1 MIKLKE
7 NGKKSWNF
15 KITKRSNGKPLE
27 LDLDLGSSSLT
38 NRFNVV
44 KNVLEDISEC
54 IHGFDTWYF
63 DLIKEYIESN
73 YDSKII
79 LENLENF
86 KEFANLYIDHKNID
100 YSEFIDLKKVSKT
113 SILFTEYDIK
123 DIIVA
128 STCLKLY
135 AIFQYDNNISVPDNV
150 NKEVYNYFL
159 QDCTVNKVTDKIFE
173 LIKARIY
180 LSSPSNRFIWDL
192 VKLTTLEDEE
202 TSIMTVFNFLMSN
215 LLSLLEYDKNPV
227 NYIITVAN
235 DSIKWMLKE
244 IYKEKI
250 IYDETVAQ
258 TEDIYSSSTK
268 NVFLLYCCNDVV
280 SKCAVA
286 GLKLIEE
293 QNSLDYDSFME
304 LNDRINSIV
313 VIDPVMKLFTI
324 PIISKIL
331 DIPYQYLL
339 AAPPKY
345 ITIIGTFIYL
355 ISKDIFVSKYP
366 ILGELLL
373 CYPEVSNFN
382 IVKSSYKVRD
392 IDSILNDKS
401 TVFGINC
408 KKLKYDIISPICGI
422 LSTSKKNLVSI
433 LDGRKI
439 AKVSYNELE
448 GDCIGFY
455 SSLYSGKLDKLF
467 SEISERVDQY
477 L

>member
-7 NGKKSWNF
+7 NSKKNWDL
-15 KITKRSNGKPLE
+15 KITKRLNGKPLE
-27 LDLDLGSSSLT
+27 INLDLSSSSLT
-38 NRFNVV
+38 NRFIVV

-63 DLIKEYIESN
+63 DMLKEYIESN
-73 YDSKII
+73 YDSNII
-79 LENLENF
+79 IENLEFF
-86 KEFANLYIDHKNID
+86 KEFSTSYIEYKNID
-100 YSEFIDLKKVSKT
+100 YSQFIDLKKVSKT
-113 SILFTEYDIK
+113 SIIFDEYDIK
-123 DIIVA
+123 DIIIV

-135 AIFQYDNNISVPDNV
+135 AIFQYDNNICIPDNV

-159 QDCTVNKVTDKIFE
+159 EDCTKNKVTDKIFE

-180 LSSPSNRFIWDL
+180 LSSPPNRFIWDL

-202 TSIMTVFNFLMSN
+202 TSIMSVFNFLMSN
-215 LLSLLEYDKNPV
+215 LLSLLEYDKNPI
-227 NYIITVAN
+227 NYIITIAN

-250 IYDETVAQ
+250 IYDETISQ

-280 SKCAVA
+280 SKCALA
-286 GLKLIEE
+286 GIKLLEE
-293 QNSLDYDSFME
+293 QNTLDYDSFME

-339 AAPPKY
+339 TSPPKF
-345 ITIIGTFIYL
+345 ITIIGAFIYL
-355 ISKDIFVSKYP
+355 ISKDIFICKYP

-373 CYPEVSNFN
+373 CYPESSNFN

-392 IDSILNDKS
+392 INSILHDKS
-401 TVFGINC
+401 TIFGINC
-408 KKLKYDIISPICGI
+408 KKMKYDIISPICGI

-439 AKVSYNELE
+439 SKVSYNELE
-448 GDCIGFY
+448 SDCIGFY

-467 SEISERVDQY
+467 SEISERIDEY